1 MRDAVRT
8 ALRDA
13 LDDDAAFARFLGAL
27 VTEPRAP
34 PANDEDDDGCWRD
47 AVAEAAGG
55 VRVDSFDAADAVCRG
70 PGARLAR
77 VGSNLLCAGG
87 VCREVPAD
95 VVSLLAGG
103 DVIPV
108 EDLAAC
114 PRGLLEELAEAG
126 DLVFVAFES

>member
-1 MRDAVRT
+1 M
-8 ALRDA
+8 
-13 LDDDAAFARFLGAL
+13 DDDAAFARFLGAL
-27 VTEPRAP
+27 VTELRAP
-34 PANDEDDDGCWRD
+34 PVADDEDDDCWRD

-77 VGSNLLCAGG
+77 VGATLLCAGG

-95 VVSLLAGG
+95 VAATLAGG

-126 DLVFVAFES
+126 DLVFVAFEE